1 MNDANGGKGQ
11 LQGYI
16 SDVDF
21 TCGGVGYDAAYL
33 LVKNESGLEYKDE
46 ERLALSFR
54 DPPTKTDFETYL
66 FETNTEMTSR
76 SAPVSPAPPRY
87 TPRPFLRNVG
97 TFHENG
103 SFGPIDP
110 HPREASVLSRVQA
123 ASDTYWLQH
132 RQGNDLTVR
141 PGSVVSPQTLF
152 TGRERRANGQETLH
166 AILLNARLLIHNP
179 RTGEPGAVN
188 GHASV
193 QLHAAPSNN
202 RLWNLET
209 PYATDQQIQETLTNY
224 GSGVHREQDESSSD
238 ESSVSEGW
246 RARPIHAPRPM
257 RPLDVQ
263 RIVASSHLQGVGEP
277 VRGYITHPD
286 GNPPPFD
293 TSQMQNIGRTP
304 TGDHVLQFPDPT
316 RSQADIEGMER
327 PGTPRLPWTLMH
339 DPPVL
344 SSVNNPRLAVD
355 AWTSQ
360 SSVPAERWNP
370 LNGNVERV
378 HYNARACN
386 WMCEDSTTGIP
397 SGTTA
402 GRNEEEE
409 PSAASGVEGEVAT
422 SSEAEME
429 EGEVRDESAAPR
441 EENTRVQTTDAQA
454 LTRTTDP
461 RLQSRADV
469 VPIPVI
475 GSGRKG
481 AVITRSCYSSSAS
494 PASIDSTVDPSIY
507 SRRSITRSPLS
518 ISERILEA
526 ERIIAAAVHRVSSAD
541 PLFDFEYDSSSD
553 SPPELLEGDSSD
565 EQISSDSQIKS
576 SGKIV
581 TVRTADCLEA
591 LAYMRRAAPTPDRDP
606 EVRNAAMKDLEEWSR
621 QQARLQDGV
630 RCSENHRAL
639 RPMRDGME
647 VLRLYLEDIV
657 DRDTMALEARG
668 NQSWPDALADSASE
682 NALNLISRPAGDG
695 KRKICDDFIVAI
707 TRDEKRLRRMGG
719 EALAWDPARR
729 AGLYAEGRRLQ
740 NYLAPLINL
749 RGFVLLCMGQLNDL
763 AIRRQY
769 PLDVSGIGHDVD
781 VPTPFLK
788 WEEHAKLTCLQRAFA
803 QDGQM
808 NVAIELDAFLKIR
821 FHDARILARML
832 HANVFDASDYT
843 PVPEDVE
850 TNANDMRAAEC
861 MLGNSFVSRA
871 LTPGLFSHTPPPP
884 TWLLQGDCH
893 SQAHGERMLNKSTS
907 PGRSSPFR
915 IFDGRGHYRSIR
927 AVPSQFRPVDSAM
940 IEYNVVIFWSMPKR
954 CSWTSFSLPS

>member
-1 MNDANGGKGQ
+1 
-11 LQGYI
+11 
-16 SDVDF
+16 
-21 TCGGVGYDAAYL
+21 
-33 LVKNESGLEYKDE
+33 
-46 ERLALSFR
+46 
-54 DPPTKTDFETYL
+54 
-66 FETNTEMTSR
+66 MTSR

-97 TFHENG
+97 TFHENGTPLVSPLTSLPAGILDRTRKG

-141 PGSVVSPQTLF
+141 PG
-152 TGRERRANGQETLH
+152 
-166 AILLNARLLIHNP
+166 
-179 RTGEPGAVN
+179 
-188 GHASV
+188 V

-257 RPLDVQ
+257 RPSTYKELL
-263 RIVASSHLQGVGEP
+263 LQVTYKELG
-277 VRGYITHPD
+277 
-286 GNPPPFD
+286 
-293 TSQMQNIGRTP
+293 SQSEGRTP

-344 SSVNNPRLAVD
+344 SSVNNPRLGEILEEDEDGSEGIPADFWMPAVD

-360 SSVPAERWNP
+360 SSVPAERWNL

-386 WMCEDSTTGIP
+386 WMREDSTTGIPRLVFANFLASAEDAPGP

-461 RLQSRADV
+461 RLQSRADA

-526 ERIIAAAVHRVSSAD
+526 ERIIAAAVHRVSSGANPASFLQKTSLTESSQQAD

-668 NQSWPDALADSASE
+668 NQSWPDALAVGNQLAVVSCLNIPCQDSASE

-808 NVAIELDAFLKIR
+808 NVATELDAFLKIR

-861 MLGNSFVSRA
+861 MLGNA
-871 LTPGLFSHTPPPP
+871 LIRLKSIDAWLVFAHSASAYLAFARGLPFSGAWGANAKQEHFAGT
-884 TWLLQGDCH
+884 
-893 SQAHGERMLNKSTS
+893 
-907 PGRSSPFR
+907 
-915 IFDGRGHYRSIR
+915 
-927 AVPSQFRPVDSAM
+927 
-940 IEYNVVIFWSMPKR
+940 
-954 CSWTSFSLPS
+954 